1 MDQTLEYLI
10 NKIEDRRRSIEISLG
25 DGAAKDYSNYQYS
38 VGNIQGLLTVKYII
52 QDLAK
57 RMESSEDEWSNTH
70 NE

>member
-57 RMESSEDEWSNTH
+57 RMESNEDE
-70 NE
+70 

>member
-25 DGAAKDYSNYQYS
+25 DGSAKDYSNYQYS

-52 QDLAK
+52 EDLAK
-57 RMESSEDEWSNTH
+57 RMENDEDE
-70 NE
+70 